1 MGGLHIINGTM
12 QSTTNRCTDA
22 ALTCAT
28 FGSRKAH
35 LQLWVLAG
43 PAHTCTVH
51 EAPVQGAGDAGQ
63 EEDLLLH
70 ALLHSFFDSRGGVH
84 TAVLTALQ
92 EEGPACALH
101 RHSLGQA

>member
-28 FGSRKAH
+28 FGSRKPH

-43 PAHTCTVH
+43 PAHTHALYMKHQCR
-51 EAPVQGAGDAGQ
+51 VQGKQARKRT
-63 EEDLLLH
+63 
-70 ALLHSFFDSRGGVH
+70 SFCMHRYIAS
-84 TAVLTALQ
+84 LTAEEACILQ
-92 EEGPACALH
+92 SSLHEDGPACTLH
-101 RHSLGQA
+101 QRTLGQA